1 MAELILVEAQ
11 PSLLPWMQ
19 EVAIHGAGEFSY
31 EVYVDEGLGGSAEE
45 AVPEAKKDGCDE
57 DGEDEENIRDGD
69 AKRVPAVTP
78 DVFRRLGE
86 A

>member
-31 EVYVDEGLGGSAEE
+31 EVYVDEGEGLGRPDEEAVQDAGQE
-45 AVPEAKKDGCDE
+45 AVPEAK
-57 DGEDEENIRDGD
+57 
-69 AKRVPAVTP
+69 
-78 DVFRRLGE
+78 
-86 A
+86 